1 MSRYVSK
8 LRAMSN
14 TFKKKRQELN
24 ELKAEVG
31 VLVRTEELL
40 YQQARESGV
49 ALEDAERGKGVHGF
63 RKTQDNLEE
72 VSDVKS
78 KLDEQKGNTL
88 ENMSQVNTLQIALY
102 SPWLYLS

>member
-1 MSRYVSK
+1 MLMFRYVSK

-31 VLVRTEELL
+31 VLARTEELL
-40 YQQARESGV
+40 QQQAKESGM
-49 ALEDAERGKGVHGF
+49 ALEQVEREKGVHGF
-63 RKTQDNLEE
+63 RDAQDTLEE

-78 KLDEQKGNTL
+78 KLDEQKGSAL
-88 ENMSQVNTLQIALY
+88 ENMSQVQISSGIEL
-102 SPWLYLS
+102 

>member
-1 MSRYVSK
+1 
-8 LRAMSN
+8 MSN

-31 VLVRTEELL
+31 VLVRTDELL
-40 YQQARESGV
+40 QQQARECGV

-63 RKTQDNLEE
+63 KKAQNSLEE

-88 ENMSQVNTLQIALY
+88 ENMSQVIQYSVKLQVATSI
-102 SPWLYLS
+102 SRLS